1 MKIKL
6 PEDVRKIIS
15 DIEAAGFEAYAV
27 GGCIRDSIL
36 GREPDDWD
44 ITTSAR
50 PEDIKKIF
58 RRTVDTGIQH
68 GTVTVLLHGEGYEVT
83 TYRIDGIYEDA
94 RHPKDVSYTGD
105 LTEDLKRRDFTINA
119 LAYNDKSGLVDIYDG
134 LGDLERKVIRC
145 VGDPK
150 ERFSEDALRMMRAV
164 RFAAQLGFEIAPDTR
179 AAAEALAPNLS
190 RVSVERI
197 LTELTKLICSDHPG
211 MLKDCYEMGL
221 TAVFIPEFDRCMTSP
236 QNIRHH
242 CYNVGEHILHT
253 MEAVRADRVLR
264 FTMLMHDIAK
274 PDVMTVDE
282 EGIIH
287 NKGHAAL
294 GEEVSAKILRRLHAD
309 NALIDSV
316 RVLVRYHDWRFEA
329 DKSSV
334 RRAMNRIG
342 YDLFPLMLEVQRA
355 DIFGQSD
362 YKREEKIARIDAVH
376 QLYKEIV
383 EDRDAITIK
392 DLDVSGRDLIEAGIK
407 PGPEIHDILN
417 EMLDYVLGEP
427 GDNKKEILMNKFVLK

>member
-6 PEDVRKIIS
+6 PADVQKIIS

-44 ITTSAR
+44 ITTSAY

-68 GTVTVLLHGEGYEVT
+68 GTVTVLMRGEGYEVT

-94 RHPKDVSYTGD
+94 RHPKDVSFTDD

-119 LAYNDKSGLVDIYDG
+119 MAYNETRGLVDEFDG
-134 LGDLERKVIRC
+134 IGDLKRKVIRC
-145 VGDPK
+145 VGDPM

-164 RFAAQLGFEIAPDTR
+164 RFAAQLGFEIDPDTR
-179 AAAEALAPNLS
+179 GAVKELAPNLE

-197 LTELTKLICSDHPG
+197 LTELTKLICSDHPE
-211 MLKDCYEMGL
+211 MLRDCYELGL
-221 TAVFIPEFDRCMTSP
+221 TAVFLPEFDKCMSSP
-236 QNIRHH
+236 QNIKHH

-253 MEAVRADRVLR
+253 MEAIRADRVLR
-264 FTMLMHDIAK
+264 FTMLFHDIAK
-274 PDVMTVDE
+274 PEVMTVDE

-287 NKGHAAL
+287 NKGHATL
-294 GEEVSAKILRRLHAD
+294 GEEVSARILRRLHAD
-309 NALIDSV
+309 NALIDTV
-316 RVLVRYHDWRFEA
+316 KVLVRYHDWRFEA
-329 DKSSV
+329 DKRSV
-334 RRAMNRIG
+334 RRAMNKIG

-355 DIFGQSD
+355 DISGQSD
-362 YKREEKIARIDAVH
+362 YKREEKIARLNDITA
-376 QLYKEIV
+376 LYQEIV
-383 EDRDAITIK
+383 ADQDAIHIR
-392 DLDVSGRDLIEAGIK
+392 DLAVSGRDLIDAGIK
-407 PGPEIHDILN
+407 PGAEIGDILN
-417 EMLDYVLGEP
+417 EMLDHVLDKPE
-427 GDNKKEILMNKFVLK
+427 DNKKEILMKKFVIK